1 MHVERS
7 LLMMM
12 ALLGIHK
19 AGGAYV
25 PLDPDFPP
33 ERISFMLQDSQA
45 PVIVTQ
51 QKLISNLVVEPHVN
65 VIAIDTMWDEIEQ
78 QAIANPD
85 TGVKPENLSYVIYTS
100 GSTGKPKGVMVEHR
114 NVVNHLVGNS
124 YADASKWNRSDWS
137 CDRQYRAVYF
147 R

>member
-1 MHVERS
+1 
-7 LLMMM
+7 MMV

-85 TGVKPENLSYVIYTS
+85 TGVKPENLSYVM
-100 GSTGKPKGVMVEHR
+100 MVT
-114 NVVNHLVGNS
+114 
-124 YADASKWNRSDWS
+124 
-137 CDRQYRAVYF
+137 
-147 R
+147 